1 MHPGG
6 DTDSLYPQYALSV
19 AGYSCALFL
28 IIQENCNQKGSPFRE
43 GVRAAVSLYLPR
55 LHGIFQARV
64 LELLDYKRVVS
75 CQASY
80 LIS

>member
-6 DTDSLYPQYALSV
+6 DSDSLYPQYALSV
-19 AGYSCALFL
+19 VGYSCALFL

-55 LHGIFQARV
+55 LDRENV
-64 LELLDYKRVVS
+64 LRLQHMTVS
-75 CQASY
+75 
-80 LIS
+80 IHFRRKKFR